1 MKHEKTIIMAVVMFL
16 LTPLFNVS
24 AIETGMRNPAAAYCV
39 DLGYEYDVR
48 ETTEGEQGICI
59 FPDGSEASGWSF
71 FVGQEKREFNF
82 CAINGYGTKTV
93 SDQRCLYN
101 TKCTLCVLDD
111 GTEKEVTSLMKLEV
125 VVNQKE
131 DNLKEIKVIKQLDR
145 KDYFKNISGYLLGAI
160 LIILILAIVII
171 YKKKINLKSKI

>member
-1 MKHEKTIIMAVVMFL
+1 MKYEKIIIAVAIIFL
-16 LTPLFNVS
+16 LTPLFHIS
-24 AIETGMRNPAAAYCV
+24 AMETGMRNPAAAYCV
-39 DLGYEYDVR
+39 DLGYEYDTR
-48 ETTEGEQGICI
+48 ETAGGEQGICI

-111 GTEKEVTSLMKLEV
+111 GAEKEVTSLMKLEV
-125 VVNQKE
+125 VVSQKE
-131 DNLKEIKVIKQLDR
+131 DNPKEIKVIKKLDW

-160 LIILILAIVII
+160 LIILILTIAII
-171 YKKKINLKSKI
+171 YKKKNKSKI